1 MDIPFKLP
9 GVIECFIGGAVLQA
23 DEVGESPCDV
33 YGFARG
39 NDRFFLK
46 TCPKILAPT
55 TYSVLREAR
64 VLSWLSGRLS
74 VPEVVMV
81 ADSFDGEFMISRCVP
96 GVPLQALISEP
107 ALVLQLF
114 RVALR
119 QLQAVSIV
127 DCPFDSGA
135 EFRLSELDY
144 LLAHDLAEK
153 YYELSEWPDL
163 NTPQELMAHLRATL
177 RGEDRV
183 FSHGDLCGANVFV
196 DAHDDLHFIDLG
208 RGGVADRWLDIA
220 FAHRFL
226 RLDVSQNTARDLL
239 KGLQAPDNPS
249 KREFFEQLD
258 EFF

>member
-1 MDIPFKLP
+1 MPFKLP
-9 GVIECFIGGAVLQA
+9 QVVESFIGDAVLQA
-23 DEVGESPCDV
+23 DEIGESPCNV
-33 YGFARG
+33 YGFTRG

-46 TCPKILAPT
+46 TCPVILAPT
-55 TYSVLREAR
+55 TYSVLREAQ
-64 VLSWLSGRLS
+64 VLSWLTGRLN
-74 VPEVVMV
+74 VPEVVVV
-81 ADSFDGEFMISRCVP
+81 ADGADGECMITRCVP
-96 GVPLQALISEP
+96 GVPLQSRINDP
-107 ALVLQLF
+107 ASIFELF
-114 RVALR
+114 REALR

-153 YYELSEWPDL
+153 YYELNQWPNL
-163 NTPQELMAHLRATL
+163 NTPQELVAHLRATL
-177 RGEDRV
+177 PREERV

-196 DAHDDLHFIDLG
+196 DARDDLHFIDLG
-208 RGGVADRWLDIA
+208 RGGIADRWLDIA

-226 RLDVSQNTARDLL
+226 RLNVSQNTAHDLL
-239 KGLQAPDNPS
+239 KGLEEPDNPA